1 MNQAREDFLIACLN
15 EASEGICTVSRPD
28 VVEPTS
34 FRGSLI
40 VRAIISGHKRGSP
53 YFSAWVEDSDTDRA
67 SVVKYLRSMLRH
79 HTLTWLNRPECE
91 REKEQT

>member
-1 MNQAREDFLIACLN
+1 MNQAREDFLIGCLK
-15 EASEGICTVSRPD
+15 EASKDICNVSRPD
-28 VVEPTS
+28 VLEPTS

-67 SVVKYLRSMLRH
+67 SVVSHLRAMLRG
-79 HTLTWLNRPECE
+79 HTWTWLGRPECE
-91 REKEQT
+91 RKKEQT